1 MRFKDIPI
9 RKKMVRIIF
18 LINGIVL
25 FVTCLTFFLYEY
37 YIFRKATIEKYS
49 TIGKLIAVN
58 STAALA
64 FDDPEDAKEILVALK
79 TERRIVAACLY
90 DKDGKIFA
98 QYPDSVKAGTFPA
111 KPTDGDYAFTSS
123 SLAGFE
129 PVMQDNK
136 RLGTLYI
143 KSDLGA
149 MYLRFRLYAIIMA
162 LVMAVS
168 FLLAYMLSKI
178 LQRSI
183 SNPVRALAKTASII
197 SEQKDYSVR
206 AVKTSEDELG
216 SLTLAFN
223 QMLDQI
229 QEQNE
234 SLNEFNQNLEQKI
247 SDRTVQLEKLNNELE
262 AFSYSISH
270 DLRAPLR
277 GIIGFTS
284 ILEEEYSSKLDDEGK
299 RITAVIKK
307 NTLKMGNLIDDLLTF
322 SRMSR
327 HDIIKSNI
335 VTADLVKEI
344 IADMSDTARNVEWHI
359 DPLPDIYGD
368 INTLR
373 QVWVNLISNAI
384 KYSGKTAK
392 PVIAIGSY
400 KDEEYVTFFVKDN
413 GVGFDEKYANKL
425 FRVFQRLHSPSEFTG
440 TGVGLAI
447 VEKIVSKHEGK
458 VWAKAQ
464 PGEGACFYFSLP
476 VQKK

>member
-1 MRFKDIPI
+1 MRFRDLPI
-9 RKKMVRIIF
+9 RKKMIRIIF

-58 STAALA
+58 TTAALA

-79 TERRIVAACLY
+79 TERRIVAACIY

-111 KPTDGDYAFTSS
+111 KPGDDDYAFTRS
-123 SLAGFE
+123 SLVGFE
-129 PVMQDNK
+129 PVMQDSK

-149 MYLRFRLYAIIMA
+149 MYLRFRLYGIIMA
-162 LVMAVS
+162 LVILVS
-168 FLLAYMLSKI
+168 FLLAYLLSKI
-178 LQRSI
+178 LQRNI
-183 SNPVRALAKTASII
+183 SNPVRALAKTAGVI
-197 SEQKDYSVR
+197 SEQKDYTVR
-206 AVKTSEDELG
+206 AVKRGEDELG
-216 SLTLAFN
+216 MLTTAFN

-229 QEQNE
+229 QAQTEN
-234 SLNEFNQNLEQKI
+234 LNEFNQNLEQKI

-277 GIIGFTS
+277 GIMGFTS
-284 ILEEEYSSKLDDEGK
+284 ILEEEYSSKMDDEGK

-327 HDIIKSNI
+327 HDLVKSNI
-335 VTADLVKEI
+335 ITSDLVKEI
-344 IADMSDTARNVEWHI
+344 IADMGDATRNVEWHI
-359 DPLPDIYGD
+359 DPLPDVYGD

-384 KYSGKTAK
+384 KYSAK
-392 PVIAIGSY
+392 RATPVITIGSY
-400 KDEEYVTFFVKDN
+400 RDDSDITFFIKDN
-413 GVGFDEKYANKL
+413 GVGFDEKYNHKL
-425 FRVFQRLHSPSEFTG
+425 FKVFQRLHSPNEFTG

-447 VEKIVSKHEGK
+447 VEKIITKHEGK
-458 VWAKAQ
+458 VWAKGE
-464 PGEGACFYFSLP
+464 PGLGACFYFSLP
-476 VQKK
+476 VQKE